1 MQFLGKPPTNE
12 TETIA
17 ISRAERA
24 RQRLKR
30 LRARVRSLAPY
41 SVGMLIAFAAILLY
55 NVILPGP
62 RAMTTQDVKNTVAQA
77 MASATPPPPFAEHVF
92 QAVQPSLVQIDTDV
106 LSENGKV
113 QGALGTGVI
122 IDDSGTILTA
132 LHVVAQAI
140 DVRVTF
146 ADGVQ
151 ATGNVIASQPEND
164 IAVLRAGALP
174 PGIVPAV
181 LGDPSALH
189 VGDDAFVV
197 GNPFGIYGTL
207 TTGTISGLNRS
218 FQPTN
223 KSQKLQG
230 LIQFDAAVNPGNSG
244 GPLLDRDGEVV
255 GIVSGLVN
263 PTGQDVFI
271 GIGFAVPI
279 NTAASAAG
287 SPPY

>member
-1 MQFLGKPPTNE
+1 LEKPTKKE

-17 ISRAERA
+17 TSRADRA
-24 RQRLKR
+24 KQRLR
-30 LRARVRSLAPY
+30 GLIARVRRLAPY

-62 RAMTTQDVKNTVAQA
+62 RPMTTQDVKDTLAQA
-77 MASATPPPPFAEHVF
+77 MASATPPPPFATHVF
-92 QAVQPSLVQIDTDV
+92 QAVQPSLVQIDTDI
-106 LSENGKV
+106 LSQNGKV
-113 QGALGTGVI
+113 QGALGSGVI
-122 IDDSGTILTA
+122 IDDSGSILTA

-140 DVRVTF
+140 DIQVTF

-151 ATGNVIASQPEND
+151 APGNVIASQPESD
-164 IAVLRAGALP
+164 IAVLRAGPLP
-174 PGIVPAV
+174 PGIGPAV
-181 LGDPSALH
+181 LGDPSVLH

-197 GNPFGIYGTL
+197 GNPFGIYGSL

-218 FQPTN
+218 FQPSGH
-223 KSQKLQG
+223 SQKLKG

-244 GPLLDRDGEVV
+244 GPLLNRDGEVV

-279 NTAASAAG
+279 DVAASAAG

>member
-1 MQFLGKPPTNE
+1 MLMAFV
-12 TETIA
+12 A
-17 ISRAERA
+17 I
-24 RQRLKR
+24 
-30 LRARVRSLAPY
+30 
-41 SVGMLIAFAAILLY
+41 FLY
-55 NVILPGP
+55 NVIAPGAHP
-62 RAMTTQDVKNTVAQA
+62 MTSQDVQDTVAQA
-77 MASATPPPPFAEHVF
+77 MASATPKPPLATYVF
-92 QAVQPSLVQIDTDV
+92 KAAQPSLVQIDTNV

-122 IDDSGTILTA
+122 IDDSGSILTA

-140 DVRVTF
+140 DVQVTY

-151 ATGNVIASQPEND
+151 ASANVIAQQPEND
-164 IAVLRAGALP
+164 IAVLRAGPLP

-181 LGDPSALH
+181 LGDPSSLQ

-218 FQPTN
+218 FQPTDH
-223 KSQKLQG
+223 SQKLKG

-244 GPLLDRDGEVV
+244 GPLLDHNGEVV

-279 NTAASAAG
+279 DTAASAAG

>member
-1 MQFLGKPPTNE
+1 MQPFAKSVTDG
-12 TETIA
+12 TEKTA
-17 ISRAERA
+17 TSRAERA

-30 LRARVRSLAPY
+30 LVERVRRLAPY

-55 NVILPGP
+55 NLILPGP
-62 RAMTTQDVKNTVAQA
+62 HPLNTQDVKETIAQV
-77 MASATPPPPFAEHVF
+77 MASATPPPPFATHVF
-92 QAVQPSLVQIDTDV
+92 QAIQPSLVQIDTKV
-106 LSENGKV
+106 LGENGKV

-140 DVRVTF
+140 DIEVTY

-151 ATGNVIASQPEND
+151 AAGNVIGSEPDND

-174 PGIVPAV
+174 PGIAPAV
-181 LGDPSALH
+181 LGDPSSLAI
-189 VGDDAFVV
+189 GDDAFVV

-218 FQPTN
+218 FQPT
-223 KSQKLQG
+223 QKGQTLKG

-244 GPLLDRDGEVV
+244 GPLLDRNGEVV

>member
-1 MQFLGKPPTNE
+1 MKSENE
-12 TETIA
+12 TA
-17 ISRAERA
+17 AVSRAERA
-24 RQRLKR
+24 RLPLRRLG
-30 LRARVRSLAPY
+30 ARVRRLAPY
-41 SVGMLIAFAAILLY
+41 SVGMVIAFVAILLF
-55 NVILPGP
+55 NVIAPGP
-62 RAMTTQDVKNTVAQA
+62 RPMTTQDVKDTVAQA
-77 MASATPPPPFAEHVF
+77 MASATPPPPLGTFVF
-92 QAVQPSLVQIDTDV
+92 RAVQPSLVEIDTNI

-113 QGALGTGVI
+113 QGSLGTGVI
-122 IDDSGTILTA
+122 IDDSGSILTA

-140 DVRVTF
+140 EVRVTY
-146 ADGVQ
+146 ADGIQ
-151 ATGNVIASQPEND
+151 ANASVIAQQPEND
-164 IAVLRAGALP
+164 IAVLRAGPLP

-181 LGDPSALH
+181 LGDPSALQ

-223 KSQKLQG
+223 HSEKLKG

-244 GPLLDRDGEVV
+244 GPLLDRNGEVV

-271 GIGFAVPI
+271 GIGFAIPI

>member
-1 MQFLGKPPTNE
+1 LKQLMTNE
-12 TETIA
+12 IETGTA
-17 ISRAERA
+17 SRAERA

-30 LRARVRSLAPY
+30 LAARARRLAPY
-41 SVGMLIAFAAILLY
+41 SVGMLIAFAAVLLF
-55 NVILPGP
+55 NVIVPGP
-62 RAMTTQDVKNTVAQA
+62 RPITTQDVKDTVAQA
-77 MASATPPPPFAEHVF
+77 MASATPPPAVGTYVF
-92 QAVQPSLVQIDTDV
+92 KAIQPSLVQIDTKV

-122 IDDSGTILTA
+122 IDDSGSILTA

-140 DVRVTF
+140 EIRVTY

-151 ATGNVIASQPEND
+151 STASVIAQQPEND
-164 IAVLRAGALP
+164 IAVLRAGPLP

-181 LGDPSALH
+181 LGDPSSLQ

-218 FQPTN
+218 FQPTDH
-223 KSQKLQG
+223 SQKLQG

-244 GPLLDRDGEVV
+244 GPLLDRNGEVV

>member
-1 MQFLGKPPTNE
+1 MTNQTEGKPT
-12 TETIA
+12 
-17 ISRAERA
+17 SRAERA
-24 RQRLKR
+24 RQRLR
-30 LRARVRSLAPY
+30 NLRSRVRRLAPY
-41 SVGMLIAFAAILLY
+41 SVGMLIAFVAIFLY
-55 NVILPGP
+55 NAISPGP
-62 RAMTTQDVKNTVAQA
+62 RPLTTQEVKDTVAQA
-77 MASATPPPPFAEHVF
+77 MASATPPPPFATHAY
-92 QAVQPSLVQIDTDV
+92 QAVQASLVQIDTKV
-106 LSENGKV
+106 LSSNGKV

-122 IDDSGTILTA
+122 IDDSGSILTA

-140 DVRVTF
+140 DIEVTY

-151 ATGNVIASQPEND
+151 SPGSVIAQTPEND
-164 IAVLRAGALP
+164 IAVIRAGPLP
-174 PGIVPAV
+174 PGIVPAII
-181 LGDPSALH
+181 GNPSDLQ

-197 GNPFGIYGTL
+197 GNPFGIYGSL
-207 TTGTISGLNRS
+207 TTGTVSGLNRS

-223 KSQKLQG
+223 HSQKLTG

-244 GPLLDRDGEVV
+244 GPLINRDGEVV

-279 NTAASAAG
+279 DVAASSAG

>member
-1 MQFLGKPPTNE
+1 LKQFKQNEAQPTF
-12 TETIA
+12 A
-17 ISRAERA
+17 SRAERA
-24 RQRLKR
+24 RERLKR
-30 LRARVRSLAPY
+30 LGSRVRRLAPY
-41 SVGMLIAFAAILLY
+41 SIGMLIAFATILVY
-55 NVILPGP
+55 NVIIPGP
-62 RAMTTQDVKNTVAQA
+62 RPMTTQDVKDTVAQA
-77 MASATPPPPFAEHVF
+77 MASATPPPALGTYVF
-92 QAVQPSLVQIDTDV
+92 KAIQPSLVEINTNI

-122 IDDSGTILTA
+122 IDDSGSILTA

-140 DVRVTF
+140 EIQVTY

-151 ATGNVIASQPEND
+151 AAASVIAQQPEND
-164 IAVLRAGALP
+164 IAVLRAGPLP
-174 PGIVPAV
+174 PGIIAAV
-181 LGDPSALH
+181 LGDPSGLQ

-218 FQPTN
+218 FQPTDH
-223 KSQKLQG
+223 SQKLQG

-244 GPLLDRDGEVV
+244 GPLLDRNGEVV

>member
-1 MQFLGKPPTNE
+1 LDKLTIDE
-12 TETIA
+12 TEKAGTT
-17 ISRAERA
+17 RAERA

-30 LRARVRSLAPY
+30 LTARIRRLAPY

-55 NVILPGP
+55 NGILPGP
-62 RAMTTQDVKNTVAQA
+62 RPMTTQDVQNTVAQA
-77 MASATPPPPFAEHVF
+77 MASATPPPPFATHAF
-92 QAVQPSLVQIDTDV
+92 KAIQPSLVQIDTHI
-106 LSENGKV
+106 LGENGKV

-122 IDDSGTILTA
+122 LDDSGSILTA

-140 DVRVTF
+140 DIQVTY

-151 ATGNVIASQPEND
+151 ANASVMAQQPEND
-164 IAVLRAGALP
+164 IAVLRAGPLP
-174 PGIVPAV
+174 PGIIPAV
-181 LGDPSALH
+181 LGDPSSLQ

-218 FQPTN
+218 FQPTDH
-223 KSQKLQG
+223 SQMLKG

-244 GPLLDRDGEVV
+244 GPLLNRDGEVV

-279 NTAASAAG
+279 DTAASAAG

>member
-1 MQFLGKPPTNE
+1 MNE
-12 TETIA
+12 TDTTA
-17 ISRAERA
+17 PSRVERA

-30 LRARVRSLAPY
+30 LIARARRLAPY

-55 NVILPGP
+55 NVIVPGP
-62 RAMTTQDVKNTVAQA
+62 RPLSSQDVKDTIAQV

-92 QAVQPSLVQIDTDV
+92 QAVQPSLVQIDTHI

-122 IDDSGTILTA
+122 IDDSGSILTA

-140 DVRVTF
+140 DIQVTY

-151 ATGNVIASQPEND
+151 ANASVIASQPEND
-164 IAVLRAGALP
+164 IAVL
-174 PGIVPAV
+174 
-181 LGDPSALH
+181 GDPRSLQ

-197 GNPFGIYGTL
+197 GNPFGIYDTL

-218 FQPTN
+218 FQPTDH
-223 KSQKLQG
+223 SQKLSG

-244 GPLLDRDGEVV
+244 GPLLNRDGEVV

-279 NTAASAAG
+279 DTAASAAG